1 MSPEAQ
7 VNLLTRQ
14 TPRSLAPSLP
24 PSLAR
29 SLATFLPP
37 RSLPRSLA
45 PSLPR
50 SLPRYLSPSPLS
62 PSLPRSLS
70 PSLAPPPL
78 LPPSRP
84 LPSLRSSSGFC
95 SVGQFQVNIIHYHIK
110 IRQHVSGKLCKDIA
124 RQLPHKNWTMRLP
137 KHWKAAGLTSAP
149 NIRAMRWSCRK
160 QRTCRQCCCAAN
172 ASCPQPI

>member
-50 SLPRYLSPSPLS
+50 SLPRYLSP
-62 PSLPRSLS
+62 
-70 PSLAPPPL
+70 PP
-78 LPPSRP
+78 RP